1 MAWLLLLA
9 ALALSGSA
17 EDPDLVCYRNCT
29 QCNFICTWRAKP
41 TSGNV
46 TYTLKFCY
54 HSTYPCKE
62 FKTESST
69 HCSFPYRTLR
79 VLQNLT
85 AWVESHSGGRVERT
99 QNITLQLENAIK
111 LDPPL
116 PHRITF
122 SKSSGTLT
130 LTLQQLDSWTV
141 RYEPLRREARYR
153 QRNDTEWTQVECQT
167 RGEYKRNNIT
177 VICSLETTAA
187 CEVQI
192 RHRTAHWSS
201 YWSGWSKS
209 IFVPEEIPEVTY
221 TVGRLGRN
229 GQRNVTFH
237 WQEAHE
243 EQWKVNYTLAVY
255 MPACRCTVLKKE
267 VPEKDETT
275 LILALSG
282 AEYHVSMSASNPAGR
297 GPVRTYHIPP
307 EHRTEMNFLN
317 VTSDGSNVTVQ
328 WAAKT
333 NGTFYCFEK
342 QPLEEPQEDQEEC
355 SHKQFFEKD
364 SNVNTGSVKPRKCY
378 RIAIHGGGPEKHWT
392 FGSMYHFAT
401 NTSFDGPIHIQNI
414 TANSAFLLWK
424 PSPLS
429 QCPGILKKYIICYTS
444 EQDNRT
450 AYQEANSSATHYTLQ
465 DLQPGTSYRVGIQ
478 AATADRDGSCS
489 PQLLFKTTKLGP
501 NPAEWKLNL
510 RYLSIFLGVPILA
523 AFCHFSKKR
532 AKKVLFPPLPNP
544 MDSEAIKFPA
554 EEMSQVKPRPDFV
567 EPSEKVSGT
576 EPLVTEFTSDK
587 GEPDLNTETHSLHLY
602 TQTEE
607 TAEMLQAKEGQAG
620 SDNDLPFEYRRQV
633 LLTPAE
639 EEQEEDDFRE
649 FAAVCGQNNLAE
661 AGTGPSQ
668 PHPDEGAAMEPTGL
682 SRPLMQL
689 SLLLSDKPVIIKNG
703 GSFDRL
709 HDK

>member
-9 ALALSGSA
+9 ALALSVLNTKQSPFIETGPPTASREPLGPSPPASQAENGGGSEYDGICPESPHNGIGPPKGRLIHRVLGTLKGSA

-69 HCSFPYRTLR
+69 HCSFSYRTLR

-130 LTLQQLDSWTV
+130 LALQQLDTWTV

-153 QRNDTEWTQVECQT
+153 QRNGTEWTQVECQT

-177 VICSLETTAA
+177 
-187 CEVQI
+187 
-192 RHRTAHWSS
+192 
-201 YWSGWSKS
+201 
-209 IFVPEEIPEVTY
+209 EIPEVTY

-282 AEYHVSMSASNPAGR
+282 AEYHVSVSASNPAGR
-297 GPVRTYHIPP
+297 GPVQTYRIPP

-355 SHKQFFEKD
+355 IHKQFFEKD
-364 SNVNTGSVKPRKCY
+364 SDVNTGTVKPRKCY

-392 FGSMYHFAT
+392 FGSMYLFAT
-401 NTSFDGPIHIQNI
+401 NTSFDGPIHIKNT

-450 AYQEANSSATHYTLQ
+450 AW
-465 DLQPGTSYRVGIQ
+465 
-478 AATADRDGSCS
+478 GS
-489 PQLLFKTTKLGP
+489 KTELCFFLGP

-510 RYLSIFLGVPILA
+510 
-523 AFCHFSKKR
+523 R

-554 EEMSQVKPRPDFV
+554 EEMSQVKPRPGFV

-576 EPLVTEFTSDK
+576 EPLVTEFMSDK

-607 TAEMLQAKEGQAG
+607 TAGMLQAKEGQAG
-620 SDNDLPFEYRRQV
+620 SENDLPFEYRRQV

-649 FAAVCGQNNLAE
+649 FASVCGQNNLAE

-668 PHPDEGAAMEPTGL
+668 PHPEEGAAMEPTGL
-682 SRPLMQL
+682 SRPLVQL

-703 GSFDRL
+703 GSFDLL